1 MLVRTNQAPHNSPA
15 GLMNSTPRAAV
26 PKKQRSRQQ
35 AVRIHHQNFC
45 GKYMSTPSF
54 NNTKILEGAV
64 LKQSRK
70 NNNAF
75 QKAAPKNKVRRR
87 KTTTD
92 THKAPKTQHRHTQA
106 SQSKTVSSKEMVPA
120 KQPISSGSHN
130 GSLPIPHI
138 VNTCLPQARSGKGET
153 LIRKFKGMGKE

>member
-26 PKKQRSRQQ
+26 PKKQRSQQQ

-70 NNNAF
+70 NNIAF
-75 QKAAPKNKVRRR
+75 QKAEPKNKVRRR

-92 THKAPKTQHRHTQA
+92 RHKTPKTKHRHTQA
-106 SQSKTVSSKEMVPA
+106 IQSKTVSSKEVVPA
-120 KQPISSGSHN
+120 NQPISSGSQQWAPPDSSH
-130 GSLPIPHI
+130 SKHLSS
-138 VNTCLPQARSGKGET
+138 AST
-153 LIRKFKGMGKE
+153 LRKRRDSN